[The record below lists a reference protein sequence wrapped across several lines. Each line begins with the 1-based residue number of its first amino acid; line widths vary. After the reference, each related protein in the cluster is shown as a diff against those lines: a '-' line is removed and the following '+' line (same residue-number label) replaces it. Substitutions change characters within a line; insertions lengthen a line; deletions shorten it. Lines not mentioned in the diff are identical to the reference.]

1 MSSARRTRADRL
13 AAMSTPHWPLL
24 DLRVRTPLVEL
35 RPPDEATMLALV
47 DLADRGVHDPDFV
60 PFLRAWTL
68 EPDGERQRH
77 SMQYYWRC
85 WSGWSLDFWELPLSV
100 WVDGALVGVQGLLA
114 HSFRVTRTFETGSWL
129 GLSHQGQGIGKEMR
143 AAALHFGFAGLG
155 ALRADTGAIE
165 GNDRSV
171 GVTRALGY
179 VDNGQVVKERDGER
193 ILCNQ
198 FRMERADW
206 EARRR
211 DDITIEGLDASL
223 AMFGLE

>member
-1 MSSARRTRADRL
+1 
-13 AAMSTPHWPLL
+13 MSTPHWPLL
-24 DLRVRTPLVEL
+24 DLRVRTPRVEL
-35 RPPDEATMLALV
+35 RPPDEPTMFALV

-85 WSGWSLDFWELPLSV
+85 WSGWTLDAWELPFSV
-100 WVDGALVGVQGLLA
+100 WVDGTLVGMQGMVA
-114 HSFRVTRTFETGSWL
+114 KAFRVTRTFETGSWL
-129 GLSHQGQGIGKEMR
+129 GVAHQGQGIGKEMR
-143 AAALHFGFAGLG
+143 AAILHFAFVGLD

-171 GVTRALGY
+171 GVTRSLGY
-179 VDNGQVVKERDGER
+179 VDNGQTVKQREEER
-193 ILCNQ
+193 IICNE
-198 FRMERADW
+198 FRLERADW

-211 DDITIEGLDASL
+211 DDITIEGLEPCL
-223 AMFGLE
+223 PLFGLE